1 MDDRALVHY
10 FTSVADASAIPILLY
25 NVPKFT
31 HLNISVRAVEEL
43 SQHPNIIGMKDSSG
57 DVDHLKMFKDVV
69 PEDFNLIVG
78 SGSAWYAGIALGI
91 RTAILA
97 VANCLPEPCAEIQ
110 RLYENKK
117 YAEAQSLQSRLKP
130 VNIAV
135 TETFGVAG
143 LKYACTL
150 MGYEGGFPRSPLLP
164 LKKEQ
169 EEEVR
174 QALIHAGFLE

>member
-1 MDDRALVHY
+1 
-10 FTSVADASAIPILLY
+10 
-25 NVPKFT
+25 
-31 HLNISVRAVEEL
+31 
-43 SQHPNIIGMKDSSG
+43 
-57 DVDHLKMFKDVV
+57 
-69 PEDFNLIVG
+69 
-78 SGSAWYAGIALGI
+78 
-91 RTAILA
+91 
-97 VANCLPEPCAEIQ
+97 
-110 RLYENKK
+110 LYENKK